1 MAVLMASVWALG
13 AALVT
18 APVLYGAVLELY
30 RPSIVVTDEGIVL

>member
-1 MAVLMASVWALG
+1 MALLMASVW
-13 AALVT
+13 ALVT